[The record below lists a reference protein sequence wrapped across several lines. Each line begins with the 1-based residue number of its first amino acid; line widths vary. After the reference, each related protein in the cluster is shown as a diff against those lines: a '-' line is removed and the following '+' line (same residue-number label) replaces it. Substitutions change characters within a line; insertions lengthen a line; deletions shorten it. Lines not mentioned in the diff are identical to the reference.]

1 VQTDAKPALM
11 EGLLGTKI
19 TGAVKNA
26 ASGATE
32 RGGKDRD

>member
-19 TGAVKNA
+19 TGAVKDA
-26 ASGATE
+26 ASGAAE
-32 RGGKDRD
+32 KDGKDRD